1 MELGIILTVT
11 NTQKLTALVLAWLI
25 AAGAP
30 TLAKPH
36 LAPAEPLPGQACPPQ
51 EQVWADLL
59 AGDFCQARQH
69 AQEALAAAPDDVALQ
84 TLSEWIADYCDLANQ
99 REQLRHDRYTKLTDE
114 AQSLARQGHW
124 DQAAATAAAA
134 FRSAA
139 TAQQFRDEP
148 WARKLLSEATEH
160 ADELRRRGEWLAAAT
175 IFASLRQIFP
185 DEPQYKDQLRIC
197 GKHARFEAVYT
208 PENESQWQSAMEG
221 ADAKMI
227 RQTLDQISLNYV
239 SRPDFKEIVAAGM
252 ENLLV
257 LAETPQMADV
267 FENLAHPEL
276 VGRFTGRIRSILDQI
291 DQQSFVSSRTAY
303 QWFNQLAKLNRRT
316 LALPDEL
323 LVIEFMDGVLDP
335 LDDFSSVIW
344 PSELTE
350 FKKHTTG
357 EFSGVGIQISMVNNQ
372 LTVITP
378 LEDTPAY
385 DAGIQ
390 PGDVIVGIDGQ
401 SAEGITLT
409 RAVQTITGLLGT
421 QVVLTVKRQDQDKPF
436 DVPITR
442 ARITIQTVK
451 GYSRVGADW
460 DYFIDPDLRI
470 AYVRLTSFM
479 ERTTQDLRQAL
490 DQMAVRDVRGL
501 ILDLR
506 FNHGGLLRSAIEV
519 SDMFLDGGQVIVSTE
534 GRTSPQWSQKA
545 NLPEPYP
552 DLPLIVLLNDSSA
565 SASEIVAGAIQDN
578 HRGLVVGQ
586 RSYGKGSVQNLIPLG
601 NGSAYL
607 KLTTAFYYLP
617 SGRCIDRQK
626 NNQLWGVAPD
636 IRISLIPEEVSK
648 VWKLRSRSDVLQGK
662 AAKARRPDSQPAEH
676 LDPRTNQTT
685 QPTEQPGSTSRPAI
699 EVPDVD
705 PQLEA
710 ALLVMRTKLISGL
723 SWDWDTAK
731 TIASSP
737 QVSAEGH

>member
-1 MELGIILTVT
+1 M
-11 NTQKLTALVLAWLI
+11 
-25 AAGAP
+25 
-30 TLAKPH
+30 
-36 LAPAEPLPGQACPPQ
+36 
-51 EQVWADLL
+51 
-59 AGDFCQARQH
+59 
-69 AQEALAAAPDDVALQ
+69 
-84 TLSEWIADYCDLANQ
+84 
-99 REQLRHDRYTKLTDE
+99 
-114 AQSLARQGHW
+114 
-124 DQAAATAAAA
+124 
-134 FRSAA
+134 
-139 TAQQFRDEP
+139 
-148 WARKLLSEATEH
+148 
-160 ADELRRRGEWLAAAT
+160 
-175 IFASLRQIFP
+175 
-185 DEPQYKDQLRIC
+185 
-197 GKHARFEAVYT
+197 
-208 PENESQWQSAMEG
+208 
-221 ADAKMI
+221 
-227 RQTLDQISLNYV
+227 
-239 SRPDFKEIVAAGM
+239 
-252 ENLLV
+252 
-257 LAETPQMADV
+257 
-267 FENLAHPEL
+267 
-276 VGRFTGRIRSILDQI
+276 
-291 DQQSFVSSRTAY
+291 
-303 QWFNQLAKLNRRT
+303 
-316 LALPDEL
+316 
-323 LVIEFMDGVLDP
+323 
-335 LDDFSSVIW
+335 
-344 PSELTE
+344 
-350 FKKHTTG
+350 
-357 EFSGVGIQISMVNNQ
+357 
-372 LTVITP
+372 
-378 LEDTPAY
+378 
-385 DAGIQ
+385 
-390 PGDVIVGIDGQ
+390 
-401 SAEGITLT
+401 
-409 RAVQTITGLLGT
+409 
-421 QVVLTVKRQDQDKPF
+421 KRQDQDKPF

-662 AAKARRPDSQPAEH
+662 AAKARRPDSQPAER
-676 LDPRTNQTT
+676 LEPILSPTS

-731 TIASSP
+731 TVASSP
-737 QVSAEGH
+737 QASAEGH